1 MDYKNH
7 YEVIAKEN
15 GFDYSDE
22 RSEIL
27 VFGIDYGNK
36 VRTEFC
42 ALSKNDIT
50 YFSYDMF
57 APRAYMNNTYSGV
70 YTTLDGEAEFAILK
84 RVNPLLNFILCG
96 VGQKQE

>member
-1 MDYKNH
+1 MDYKNY

-15 GFDYSDE
+15 GFNYSDE
-22 RSEIL
+22 RSEVL
-27 VFGIDYGNK
+27 VFGMDYGNK

-42 ALSKNDIT
+42 TLSKDGIT

-70 YTTLDGEAEFAILK
+70 YAVLEDDAEFAILK
-84 RVNPLLNFILCG
+84 KVNPLLNFLLSG
-96 VGQKQE
+96 MGQKRE